1 MTNVGRSVT
10 RSICDVDGH
19 WRGTAPTVPGVL
31 SYASKVRKPKATAT
45 VQARPNRAVTNS
57 VFVRRGCKENDLRR
71 GLTCSREYST
81 SAEMGQPQENG
92 PISFPTHPLEFTNS
106 RKEETLAIELLK
118 VISGGQT
125 GVDRGALDAALAFEV
140 ECDGW
145 CPAGRL
151 AEDGTIPKRYP
162 VMELANAGYA
172 ERTARNVADSDGTLI
187 ISNGEPVGGTRETVD
202 RCIEMRKPH
211 LILDCASMSV
221 EETIEAATEFVK
233 SLSSRADARDPSVV
247 PVVSEHSRG
256 SSVRAGLALSAWLG
270 MTVLN
275 VAGPRASQWPGGDE
289 RARQIVS
296 GVLHRLVDRTT
307 PVNTVRDSPRDD
319 P

>member
-1 MTNVGRSVT
+1 LQHR
-10 RSICDVDGH
+10 
-19 WRGTAPTVPGVL
+19 
-31 SYASKVRKPKATAT
+31 
-45 VQARPNRAVTNS
+45 
-57 VFVRRGCKENDLRR
+57 VFHFA
-71 GLTCSREYST
+71 
-81 SAEMGQPQENG
+81 AETDQPRENG
-92 PISFPTHPLEFTNS
+92 PISFLTRRLEFTNS
-106 RKEETLAIELLK
+106 RKKETLASEVLK

-140 ECDGW
+140 ECGGW

-151 AEDGTIPKRYP
+151 AEDGEIPKHYP
-162 VMELANAGYA
+162 VVELANAGYA

-211 LILDCASMSV
+211 LIIDCASMSV

-247 PVVSEHSRG
+247 QVISEHSRG
-256 SSVRAGLALSAWLG
+256 SSVRAGLALSARLG
-270 MTVLN
+270 MKVLN
-275 VAGPRASQWPGGDE
+275 VAGPRASQWPEGQKT
-289 RARQIVS
+289 ARQISS
-296 GVLHRLVDRTT
+296 GVLRRLVDRTT
-307 PVNTVRDSPRDD
+307 PLNTVRDSPCGD